1 MGRQRRAGAEAV
13 TVQPRAASCPIP
25 ADSALYPAIGSAYFT
40 HCASIDLPR
49 APASALEAYRD
60 IAALVPGWFE
70 GLMTVRN
77 RAMRLLGMKD
87 LGHIRAV
94 GTADDVQVGERAG
107 IFTVFGHV
115 RDELVLGDEDR
126 HLRVSLS
133 LQLKRG
139 PAPAKLYCATVVE
152 RPNRLGRLYML
163 PVDPIHRLIV
173 PCLLQRY
180 ARRLRDTSDPLPE
193 DMR

>member
-1 MGRQRRAGAEAV
+1 MRGR
-13 TVQPRAASCPIP
+13 PRATSCPVP
-25 ADSALYPAIGSAYFT
+25 ADSALYPAIGGAYFA

-49 APASALEAYRD
+49 APASALAAYRD

-70 GLMTVRN
+70 ALMAVRN

-87 LGHIRAV
+87 LGRVRAMGAADTVRV
-94 GTADDVQVGERAG
+94 GGRAG

-133 LQLKRG
+133 LQLRRG
-139 PAPAKLYCATVVE
+139 PAATTLYCATVVE

-163 PVDPIHRLIV
+163 PVDPIHRAIV
-173 PCLLQRY
+173 PYLLQRY
-180 ARRLRDTSDPLPE
+180 ARRLRDTPDPFPE
-193 DMR
+193 DTR

>member
-1 MGRQRRAGAEAV
+1 MTA
-13 TVQPRAASCPIP
+13 QPRATSCPVP
-25 ADSALYPAIGSAYFT
+25 ADSALYPATDGAYFT
-40 HCASIDLPR
+40 HCASIDLPH
-49 APASALEAYRD
+49 APASALEAYRG
-60 IAALVPGWFE
+60 IATLVPRWFE

-87 LGHIRAV
+87 LGHIGAA
-94 GTADDVQVGERAG
+94 GTTGDVQVGERAG

-133 LQLKRG
+133 LQVTRG
-139 PAPAKLYCATVVE
+139 PASAKLYCATVVE
-152 RPNRLGRLYML
+152 RPNWLGRLYML
-163 PVDPIHRLIV
+163 PVDPVHRMIV
-173 PCLLQRY
+173 PYLLQRY
-180 ARRLRDTSDPLPE
+180 ARRLRDTPDPLPE